1 MKDLLQ
7 PPSPAAAPAVPPAG
21 NEAPKLEFRKYFY
34 MIVRRLWLLVLCFF
48 VSVSVMLVMMMRQ
61 QPEYTATT
69 KVQLIRSLLALPQNL
84 RQADMEAILGDYAQT
99 QRAVIL
105 STNVIDLAKSRLN
118 LTPQEFG
125 AKGASIDVNPGWQ
138 TAILNISVTS
148 LDPHFCA
155 DYANAIADAYVEY
168 KRAER
173 SGSSQDT
180 AQNLSDQARNLAA
193 QIETME
199 DELLAFV
206 RENSVLGIKERGNQA
221 AALFAQLSSQSAEYH
236 TQRRLLET
244 QQPLLSSASPEIVLA
259 TLDYGLSAQSLA
271 TPAAAE
277 AAASA
282 APGEADTLA
291 DNVENLIDHGLVQPP
306 NWERLKRENALL
318 EAQLVSYRKKWLD
331 DHPYIQATLEKLRAN
346 EEAMDVETQ
355 FALKQYRAKLEALSI
370 KEKAAKRVEGEW
382 EEEALEIERKKTEY
396 EGLQRKL
403 DRAQRLYDL
412 ILNRLQEVDIS
423 AGIQLESV
431 RILERALV
439 PGSMNNPRNLQG
451 LFLAAIIGIG
461 IGIALIVLLDFMDD
475 SIRIPED
482 AVKALDIPFLGLV
495 PMAHWKRDEND
506 TYWVGRVDPSS
517 GFAEAYRNIRSAIL
531 LNPGD
536 PPPRIYSVVSS
547 VPKEGKTTSTANLGT
562 SFAQTG
568 RKILLVDMDLHRGS
582 LHHVFG
588 LQAGLGISDVL
599 AGRATFD
606 RVVQHTSVPGLDIIA
621 TGPFPE
627 NPAELVLRPAM
638 QQFLAEASSRY
649 DLVFLDAPPVLAVS
663 ESTVIASLSDA
674 TIMVIQG
681 GRTSRKLARMSVRQ
695 LLVRG
700 ARIAGL
706 VINNLDMLH
715 AAHYG
720 YSSYY
725 SPYYTYDYRYE
736 EEDDGTAAT
745 PPSAPAPKKA

>member
-1 MKDLLQ
+1 MRDLLQ
-7 PPSPAAAPAVPPAG
+7 PPSTAPASAAPAG
-21 NEAPKLEFRKYFY
+21 DAPKFEFRKYFY

-48 VSVSVMLVMMMRQ
+48 VSVSVMLVMMMKQ
-61 QPEYTATT
+61 EPEYTAVA
-69 KVQLIRSLLALPQNL
+69 KVQLVRSVLSLPSNL

-99 QRAVIL
+99 QRSIIL
-105 STNVIDLAKSRLN
+105 STNVINRAKTKLE

-125 AKGASIDVNPGWQ
+125 SKGSSVSVNPTRQ
-138 TAILNISVTS
+138 TAILSISVTS

-155 DYANAIADAYVEY
+155 DYANAIAEAYIEY

-180 AQNLSDQARNLAA
+180 AQNLSEQARNLAA
-193 QIETME
+193 QIEKME
-199 DELLAFV
+199 DDLLAFV

-259 TLDYGLSAQSLA
+259 TLDYGLSAQALA

-277 AAASA
+277 AAATADGASSS
-282 APGEADTLA
+282 DTLA
-291 DNVENLIDHGLVQPP
+291 DNVENLIDHGLIQPP
-306 NWERLKRENALL
+306 NWEKLKRENALL

-331 DHPYIQATLEKLRAN
+331 DHPYIQQTLEKLRAN

-370 KEKAAKRVEGEW
+370 KEKAAKRVESEW

-451 LFLAAIIGIG
+451 LFLAAIIGLG

-482 AVKALDIPFLGLV
+482 AVKSLDVPFLGLV
-495 PMAHWKRDEND
+495 PMAHWKRDENES
-506 TYWVGRVDPSS
+506 YWIGKVDPSS

-531 LNPGD
+531 LSPDD
-536 PPPRIYSVVSS
+536 PAPRIYSVISS
-547 VPKEGKTTSTANLGT
+547 VPKEGKTTTCANLGT
-562 SFAQTG
+562 CFAQTG

-582 LHHVFG
+582 LHHPFG
-588 LQAGLGISDVL
+588 LQAGLGIADVL
-599 AGRATFD
+599 AGKATLD
-606 RVVQHTSVPGLDIIA
+606 EVVQHTGVPGLDLVA
-621 TGPFPE
+621 TGSFPE

-638 QQFLAEASSRY
+638 QQFLREAAEKY

-663 ESTVIASLSDA
+663 ESTVIGSIADA
-674 TIMVIQG
+674 AILVVHG
-681 GRTSRKLARMSVRQ
+681 GHTSRKLVKMSLHQ
-695 LLVRG
+695 LQTRG

-706 VINNLDMLH
+706 VINSLDMAH

-725 SPYYTYDYRYE
+725 APYYTYDYRYE
-736 EEDDGTAAT
+736 EEEDESSASS
-745 PPSAPAPKKA
+745 PSAKKA

>member
-7 PPSPAAAPAVPPAG
+7 PPSNASQPPPART
-21 NEAPKLEFRKYFY
+21 EPPVFDFRKYFY

-48 VSVSVMLVMMMRQ
+48 VSVAVMLVMMMRQ

-69 KVQLIRSLLALPQNL
+69 KVQLVRSLLSLPSNL

-105 STNVIDLAKSRLN
+105 STNVIDLAKSKLE

-125 AKGASIDVNPGWQ
+125 AKGGSVSVNPGWQ

-155 DYANAIADAYVEY
+155 DYANAIAEAYVEY

-173 SGSSQDT
+173 SGTSQDT
-180 AQNLSDQARNLAA
+180 AQNLSNQAQNLAN
-193 QIETME
+193 QIEKME

-221 AALFAQLSSQSAEYH
+221 AALFAQLASQSAEYH

-244 QQPLLSSASPEIVLA
+244 QQPLLSEAAPDIVLA
-259 TLDYGLSAQSLA
+259 TLDYGLSPQTLA
-271 TPAAAE
+271 
-277 AAASA
+277 AAAS
-282 APGEADTLA
+282 GETASDVPEGGDLA
-291 DNVENLIDHGLVQPP
+291 DNVERLIDHGLVQPP
-306 NWERLKRENALL
+306 NWEKLKRENALL

-331 DHPYIQATLEKLRAN
+331 DHPYIQQTLEKLRAN

-355 FALKQYRAKLEALSI
+355 FALKQYRAKLEALTI

-475 SIRIPED
+475 SFHVPEE

-495 PMAHWKRDEND
+495 PTAHWKRDGDEA
-506 TYWVGRVDPSS
+506 YWVGRVDPSS
-517 GFAEAYRNIRSAIL
+517 GFAEAYRNIRSVL
-531 LNPGD
+531 MLNPGD
-536 PPPRIYSVVSS
+536 PPPRVFSVISS
-547 VPKEGKTTSTANLGT
+547 VPKEGKTTTCANLGT

-568 RKILLVDMDLHRGS
+568 RRILLVDMDLHRGS
-582 LHHVFG
+582 LHHLFG
-588 LQAGLGISDVL
+588 LQAGVGISDVL
-599 AGRATFD
+599 TGKATLD
-606 RVVQHTSVPGLDIIA
+606 AVVQHTSVPGLDLVA
-621 TGPFPE
+621 TGTFPE
-627 NPAELVLRPAM
+627 NPAELILRPAM
-638 QQFLAEASSRY
+638 QQFLQEAAEKY
-649 DLVFLDAPPVLAVS
+649 DLVFMDAPPVLAVS
-663 ESTVIASLSDA
+663 ESTVVAALSDA
-674 TIMVIQG
+674 VIMVIHG
-681 GRTSRKLARMSVRQ
+681 GRTSRKLARMSIRQ
-695 LLVRG
+695 LLARG
-700 ARIAGL
+700 ANMVGL

-736 EEDDGTAAT
+736 EEEE
-745 PPSAPAPKKA
+745 PPASGSRKA

>member
-7 PPSPAAAPAVPPAG
+7 PPANATQPPPGRTDPPAFD
-21 NEAPKLEFRKYFY
+21 FRKYFY

-69 KVQLIRSLLALPQNL
+69 KVQLVRSLLSIPSNL

-105 STNVIDLAKSRLN
+105 STNVINLAKSKLE

-125 AKGASIDVNPGWQ
+125 SKHGSVAIAPGRQ

-155 DYANAIADAYVEY
+155 DYANAIAEAFVEY

-173 SGSSQDT
+173 SNSSQDT
-180 AQNLSDQARNLAA
+180 AQNLSNQAQNLAN
-193 QIETME
+193 QIEKME

-221 AALFAQLSSQSAEYH
+221 AALFAQLASQSAEYH

-244 QQPLLSSASPEIVLA
+244 QQPLLSEASPEIVLA
-259 TLDYGLSAQSLA
+259 TLDYGLSSQTLA
-271 TPAAAE
+271 APAA
-277 AAASA
+277 
-282 APGEADTLA
+282 GETGTAGTPEGGDLA
-291 DNVENLIDHGLVQPP
+291 DNVERLIDHGLVQPP
-306 NWERLKRENALL
+306 NWEKLKRENALL

-331 DHPYIQATLEKLRAN
+331 DHPYIQQTLEKLRAN

-355 FALKQYRAKLEALSI
+355 FALKQYRAKLDALTI

-475 SIRIPED
+475 SFHVPEE

-495 PMAHWKRDEND
+495 PTAHWKRDGDEA
-506 TYWVGRVDPSS
+506 YWVGRVDPSS
-517 GFAEAYRNIRSAIL
+517 GFAEAYRNIRSVL
-531 LNPGD
+531 MLNPGD
-536 PPPRIYSVVSS
+536 PPPRVFSVISS
-547 VPKEGKTTSTANLGT
+547 VPKEGKTTTCANLGT

-568 RKILLVDMDLHRGS
+568 RRILLVDMDLHRGS
-582 LHHVFG
+582 LHHLFG
-588 LQAGLGISDVL
+588 LQAGVGISDVL
-599 AGRATFD
+599 TGKATMEG
-606 RVVQHTSVPGLDIIA
+606 VVQHTSVPGLDLVA
-621 TGPFPE
+621 TGTFPE
-627 NPAELVLRPAM
+627 NPAELILRPAM
-638 QQFLAEASSRY
+638 QQFLQEATEKY
-649 DLVFLDAPPVLAVS
+649 DLVFMDAPPVLAVS
-663 ESTVIASLSDA
+663 ESTVVAALSDA
-674 TIMVIQG
+674 VIMVIHG
-681 GRTSRKLARMSVRQ
+681 GRTSRKLARMSLRQ
-695 LLVRG
+695 LLARG
-700 ARIAGL
+700 ANMAGL

-736 EEDDGTAAT
+736 EEEE
-745 PPSAPAPKKA
+745 PPAPGNRKA